1 MRDSELVECARCG
14 KVEFAGNADRWNVVF
29 NMGRVAGFLCPDC
42 QTAEED
48 IEAQVNEATTDYS
61 KTFTVSSLPELLE
74 IFRPLLVEALQVIA
88 DGETERGNALFGEC
102 LESFR
107 KGYNAL
113 HNDEIGVLLA
123 NKKEAY
129 DLLVSIGELPQL

>member
-14 KVEFAGNADRWNVVF
+14 KVEFAGNADGWNVVF

-48 IEAQVNEATTDYS
+48 IEAQVNEATIDYS
-61 KTFTVSSLPELLE
+61 KTAAVNSLTGLLE
-74 IFRPLLVEALQVIA
+74 LFRPLWAEALQIIA
-88 DGETERGNALFGEC
+88 DGETERGNTLFSER

-107 KGYNAL
+107 KGFNAL

-123 NKKEAY
+123 NEKEAY